1 MNFRT
6 RRRPDDIEIN
16 FVPLI
21 DVLVVLLIFL
31 MVTTSFSRLG
41 QLKVDLPQA
50 AAGATAPT
58 DNTIDLA
65 ISADGQ
71 YAVDALVIGADDTAG
86 LTAAL
91 RKAAIGHDDPVLVM
105 SVDRKTP
112 HERVI
117 AAMTAAR
124 EAGLDSL
131 TFTVDTAAQRHE

>member
-6 RRRPDDIEIN
+6 RRRPDDVELN

-50 AAGATAPT
+50 ASDVVAPT
-58 DNTIDLA
+58 SNTIELV
-65 ISADGQ
+65 ISAAGD
-71 YAVDALVIGADDTAG
+71 YAVGTQTIVAEDMGALV
-86 LTAAL
+86 AAL
-91 RKAAIGHDDPVLVM
+91 RQAAAGHEKPVLVL

-124 EAGLDSL
+124 EAGLQNL
-131 TFTVDTAAQRHE
+131 TFTVETAGTAP

>member
-6 RRRPDDIEIN
+6 RRRPDDVELN

-41 QLKVDLPQA
+41 QLKVELPQA
-50 AAGATAPT
+50 ASDATAPT
-58 DNTIDLA
+58 DNTIELA
-65 ISADGQ
+65 ISAAGE
-71 YAVDALVIGADDTAG
+71 YAVGQETLAAGNVAG

-91 RKAAIGHDDPVLVM
+91 RRAASGRKEPVLVL
-105 SVDRKTP
+105 SVDRSTP

-124 EAGLDSL
+124 EAGFEHL
-131 TFTVDTAAQRHE
+131 TFTVETAGKAP

>member
-6 RRRPDDIEIN
+6 RRRPDDVELN

-50 AAGATAPT
+50 ASDVAAPT
-58 DNTIDLA
+58 DNTIELA
-65 ISADGQ
+65 INAAGDYVVGTQSIGSQDQ
-71 YAVDALVIGADDTAG
+71 AVLI
-86 LTAAL
+86 AAL
-91 RKAAIGHDDPVLVM
+91 RQAGAGHENPVLVL

-124 EAGLDSL
+124 EAGLESL
-131 TFTVDTAAQRHE
+131 SFTVETAGAAP

>member
-6 RRRPDDIEIN
+6 RRRPDDVELN

-41 QLKVDLPQA
+41 QLKVELPQGVA
-50 AAGATAPT
+50 QAE
-58 DNTIDLA
+58 DNVIELEISA
-65 ISADGQ
+65 VGEYAINGVSISAD
-71 YAVDALVIGADDTAG
+71 DRAG

-91 RKAAIGHDDPVLVM
+91 RQAAVDHKDEVLAL

-112 HERVI
+112 HEQVV
-117 AAMTAAR
+117 AAMVAAR
-124 EAGLDSL
+124 EAGFENLS
-131 TFTVDTAAQRHE
+131 FTVETAGAAP

>member
-6 RRRPDDIEIN
+6 RRRPDDVELN

-41 QLKVDLPQA
+41 QMKVDLPQA
-50 AAGATAPT
+50 ASDTAAPT
-58 DNTIDLA
+58 DNTIELA
-65 ISADGQ
+65 ISAAGE
-71 YAVDALVIGADDTAG
+71 YAVGTETLGAADVAG

-91 RKAAIGHDDPVLVM
+91 RRAASGRKAPVLVL
-105 SVDRKTP
+105 SVDRSTP

-124 EAGLDSL
+124 EAGLENL
-131 TFTVDTAAQRHE
+131 TFAVETAGKAP